1 MRARKALPQKFFCKS
16 PEKSLGFVLGKCKEH
31 ENFRATKRNFQKARK
46 NLPVLYWEVR
56 EVLNHSEMEVLQ
68 MQEKMDAQEAS
79 GAPNLDEELADVL
92 IAISVIAKRLAKKL
106 VNQSKESEEQTN
118 E

>member
-1 MRARKALPQKFFCKS
+1 
-16 PEKSLGFVLGKCKEH
+16 
-31 ENFRATKRNFQKARK
+31 
-46 NLPVLYWEVR
+46 
-56 EVLNHSEMEVLQ
+56 

>member
-1 MRARKALPQKFFCKS
+1 MKTSEP
-16 PEKSLGFVLGKCKEH
+16 P
-31 ENFRATKRNFQKARK
+31 KRNFQKGRK
-46 NLPVLYWEVR
+46 YLPVLYWEIR